1 MLSKTNESV
10 CPVTALLPYLA
21 VRGSKKGP
29 LFMMAN
35 QQYLTPSLFRA
46 SLFNTL
52 KSVGIS
58 THEYNTHSFQI
69 GAVTS
74 AKAAGISDLHIK
86 MLGRWQSDAYQ
97 TYIKT
102 PPEDLAKFSKLLVLQ
117 SGKER
122 QYTL

>member
-35 QQYLTPSLFRA
+35 QQYLTTSLFRA

-86 MLGRWQSDAYQ
+86 MLGLLAYQ
-97 TYIKT
+97 CSNY
-102 PPEDLAKFSKLLVLQ
+102 KLNIDKGLR
-117 SGKER
+117 K
-122 QYTL
+122 